1 MILEKTHNSIVLCLT
16 VKLLKQVSKENT
28 TTRLL
33 MIYNTNIQFNSYSHL
48 KFIYITILFLYLLI
62 DFSLKTWLHVNLF
75 WLKVMTF
82 IHEFKCISQ
91 PRMCCICRGPPSKSL
106 NSFKYWKTYLR
117 GKGCRVLE
125 KWVLE
130 PNDLYFSRVH
140 EFLIVEHYLF

>member
-62 DFSLKTWLHVNLF
+62 DFSLKT
-75 WLKVMTF
+75 
-82 IHEFKCISQ
+82 
-91 PRMCCICRGPPSKSL
+91 
-106 NSFKYWKTYLR
+106 
-117 GKGCRVLE
+117 
-125 KWVLE
+125 
-130 PNDLYFSRVH
+130 
-140 EFLIVEHYLF
+140 